1 MSNPEDRNR
10 TSAADM
16 GTFPRL
22 EAAVEAMV
30 GRVEGLRAELQVAR
44 SQASATNDLLRSF
57 TAGEEDP
64 SLLMTRLLSLEAE
77 NKLLLER
84 LQEGRKGVERLL
96 ARIRFLEDRG

>member
-10 TSAADM
+10 TSA
-16 GTFPRL
+16 PELSRL

-30 GRVEGLRAELQVAR
+30 DRIEGLRAELKVAR

-64 SLLMTRLLSLEAE
+64 SQLVTRLQSLEAK
-77 NKLLLER
+77 NALFLER
-84 LQEGRKGVERLL
+84 LQEGKKGVDRLL
-96 ARIRFLEDRG
+96 ARIRFLEDQG